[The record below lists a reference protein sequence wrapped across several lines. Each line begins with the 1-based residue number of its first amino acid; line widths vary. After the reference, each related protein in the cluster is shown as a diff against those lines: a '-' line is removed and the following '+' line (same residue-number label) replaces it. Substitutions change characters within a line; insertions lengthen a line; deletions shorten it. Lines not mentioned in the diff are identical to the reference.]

1 MTEYI
6 SKETLKENIR
16 ELLAI
21 INEEKF
27 FEDIKKEC
35 GEEKYKIVK
44 NISLMNY
51 ALILKSIDD
60 DSFEFIE
67 GELIEK

>member
-35 GEEKYKIVK
+35 WEEKYKIVK